1 MKVYQIAALVTVGVT
16 TRVEANS
23 EEEALKIA
31 SERKD
36 MMSIASNN
44 GDSIDEVWMVEEL
57 DGEPYRILIEGEI

>member
-1 MKVYQIAALVTVGVT
+1 MKKYEIAALVTIGVT

-36 MMSIASNN
+36 MMSIVSNN
-44 GDSIDEVWMVEEL
+44 GDSVDEVWMVEEL
-57 DGEPYRILIEGEI
+57 DGEPYRLLVEGEI